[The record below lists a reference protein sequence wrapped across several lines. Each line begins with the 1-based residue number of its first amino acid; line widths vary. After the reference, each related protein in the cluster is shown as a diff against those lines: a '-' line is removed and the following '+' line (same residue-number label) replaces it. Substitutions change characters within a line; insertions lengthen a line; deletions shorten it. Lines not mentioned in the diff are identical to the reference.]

1 MLIQEQSIHSLD
13 LSELDLD
20 ENESK
25 DKADVIQEADEVPS
39 KAESFIEE
47 EEVIETK
54 VKDAIKQ
61 PETFTAVKEEK
72 SFEKILDM
80 MEIF

>member
-13 LSELDLD
+13 LSEIDLD
-20 ENESK
+20 ENETKNK
-25 DKADVIQEADEVPS
+25 DDIIKETDEVPS
-39 KAESFIEE
+39 ISESLVEE
-47 EEVIETK
+47 EEVMENK
-54 VKDAIKQ
+54 QEDAFKP
-61 PETFTAVKEEK
+61 PETFTAVKEDK